1 MTEDCEGAGGQ
12 PYSVDVLESS
22 TSKSCVD
29 NGGGSSEKSFS
40 TSSDSASSYHTAVI
54 IFITVNYCCTMI
66 VLTLASIDSHLKN
79 YLCFC
84 EEHPSKCIPCAS
96 IDVR

>member
-1 MTEDCEGAGGQ
+1 MTEDCGGAGGQ

-54 IFITVNYCCTMI
+54 IITVKYCCTMI
-66 VLTLASIDSHLKN
+66 LLTIASIDSHLKN

-84 EEHPSKCIPCAS
+84 EEHPSKCIPCAFL
-96 IDVR
+96 DVR